1 MITKN
6 SLLNNKKIIVVL
18 NVFFSILIFSFNWSF
33 SLLFFQLFFY
43 STGLFLSRKSQI
55 GSSIFSLFFL
65 IYTVFG
71 TSVYI
76 YGIFYDLDFV
86 HASDQITF
94 YLQSE
99 DLGQLDSYWTLVK
112 RSIEMVLVNWN
123 GGSALTF
130 GTISYFANQ
139 FLDGNHFLL
148 HIFSICLASSL
159 SLFYLFKTLTLYFNL
174 SKSVKYTIIFGVFS
188 YLFYYSGFLLRDV
201 FIALFYMIAIY
212 LYHENKFNYK
222 TIIKFVLLALIT
234 YSFRNENGLFLFLFL
249 FFYIF
254 KSQSS
259 LKRNFLLTIIILF
272 LIYMSSIL
280 FQVYE
285 NSIETFEIYN
295 EFSNKRIDNLGS
307 DSLIT
312 KLDKLPTGIKEISM
326 IGFKLMY
333 PFPFW
338 DFFNFKI
345 GDIIFINISL
355 AGIFSYYING
365 FIIITIIFFRKHF
378 KIKKSLIYL
387 IIIAYSLI
395 LLNLSN
401 LDTRRIFYVYP
412 ILFIFFLVLSS
423 QIKKKKYIN
432 TFLIALY
439 SILTIIYVLLK
450 FLI

>member
-1 MITKN
+1 
-6 SLLNNKKIIVVL
+6 
-18 NVFFSILIFSFNWSF
+18 
-33 SLLFFQLFFY
+33 
-43 STGLFLSRKSQI
+43 
-55 GSSIFSLFFL
+55 
-65 IYTVFG
+65 
-71 TSVYI
+71 
-76 YGIFYDLDFV
+76 
-86 HASDQITF
+86 
-94 YLQSE
+94 
-99 DLGQLDSYWTLVK
+99 
-112 RSIEMVLVNWN
+112 
-123 GGSALTF
+123 
-130 GTISYFANQ
+130 
-139 FLDGNHFLL
+139 
-148 HIFSICLASSL
+148 
-159 SLFYLFKTLTLYFNL
+159 
-174 SKSVKYTIIFGVFS
+174 
-188 YLFYYSGFLLRDV
+188 
-201 FIALFYMIAIY
+201 
-212 LYHENKFNYK
+212 
-222 TIIKFVLLALIT
+222 
-234 YSFRNENGLFLFLFL
+234 
-249 FFYIF
+249 
-254 KSQSS
+254 
-259 LKRNFLLTIIILF
+259 
-272 LIYMSSIL
+272 MSSIL

>member
-6 SLLNNKKIIVVL
+6 SLLNNKKNIVVL

-55 GSSIFSLFFL
+55 GSSIYSLFFL
-65 IYTVFG
+65 IYSVFG

-99 DLGQLDSYWTLVK
+99 DHGQLDSYWILVK
-112 RSIEMVLVNWN
+112 KSIEMVLVNWN

-212 LYHENKFNYK
+212 LYHENKLNYK
-222 TIIKFVLLALIT
+222 TIIKFGLLALIT

-254 KSQSS
+254 NSQSS
-259 LKRNFLLTIIILF
+259 LKRNFLLTTIILF
-272 LIYMSSIL
+272 LIYSSSIL
-280 FQVYE
+280 FLVYE

-450 FLI
+450 YLI